1 MTTYGPCYEKTCFW
15 GFANNKGADHLRSL
29 ISTFIIRFLESII
42 CKLATDEN
50 SIFQLVSVAE
60 QAGLNLTGLKP
71 RRQVFSGGGTY
82 KVTPTIKSC
91 MHVYVIHDL
100 YV

>member
-1 MTTYGPCYEKTCFW
+1 MTTYGPCCEKTCFW

-60 QAGLNLTGLKP
+60 QAGLNLTFFGNPEDRFSREEAHIRL
-71 RRQVFSGGGTY
+71 RQPSNPV
-82 KVTPTIKSC
+82 C
-91 MHVYVIHDL
+91 MFM
-100 YV
+100 